1 MIKGIVITIALEL
14 LLPVI
19 AGLYF
24 AVRGSEDSDPK
35 TLFLARAYTSGQIL
49 LFALF
54 RLFLDLFRLN
64 IAENCFGSVCHMQFS
79 FSILNRSST
88 GSVCSVVSRTT
99 ASPDS
104 PRVRK

>member
-1 MIKGIVITIALEL
+1 MIKGIVITIALEI

-54 RLFLDLFRLN
+54 QQHVNRRAGGIRHVDG
-64 IAENCFGSVCHMQFS
+64 GSF
-79 FSILNRSST
+79 
-88 GSVCSVVSRTT
+88 
-99 ASPDS
+99 
-104 PRVRK
+104 